1 MCNKEKELYSM
12 SIHEVVNV
20 DATSNGLA
28 TPCYS
33 VMRVVGGWLYMHWD
47 QGSQD
52 YTREVFVKERHS

>member
-1 MCNKEKELYSM
+1 MCSKEKELHSM

-33 VMRVVGGWLYMHWD
+33 VMRVVGGWLYMYWD
-47 QGSQD
+47 TVLQD
-52 YTREVFVKERHS
+52 YTREVFVKQ

>member
-1 MCNKEKELYSM
+1 MCSKEKELRSM

-33 VMRVVGGWLYMHWD
+33 VMRVVGGWLYMYWD
-47 QGSQD
+47 TVLQD
-52 YTREVFVKERHS
+52 YTREVFVKQ

>member
-1 MCNKEKELYSM
+1 M

-52 YTREVFVKERHS
+52 YNREVFVKERHS